1 MEELILPL
9 LDELYFPALPR
20 DAADAADIPWEQALP
35 ALLHMQAEGLVR
47 REDHAEA
54 PLHEKTPLVATKKG
68 LLMSNGLA

>member
-9 LDELYFPALPR
+9 LDELYFPTLPQ
-20 DAADAADIPWEQALP
+20 DAAAAADIPWEQALP
-35 ALLHMQAEGLVR
+35 ALLQMQADGLLR
-47 REDHAEA
+47 REDHVDQ